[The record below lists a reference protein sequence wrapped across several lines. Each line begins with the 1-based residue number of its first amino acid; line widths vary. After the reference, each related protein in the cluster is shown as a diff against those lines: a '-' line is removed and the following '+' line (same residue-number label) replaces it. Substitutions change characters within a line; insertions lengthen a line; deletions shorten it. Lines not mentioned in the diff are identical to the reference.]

1 MEHHDLRGL
10 RWIKLLHC
18 NQRLVYGSV
27 SAAPKLR
34 QEENTWDAN
43 KLDDATDD
51 DAAAATDLWLNLQ
64 SPRIPFREACAAVTN
79 QPSNVEGN
87 PLCLYSSTLMLDH
100 VLFDER

>member
-18 NQRLVYGSV
+18 NHRLVYGSV

-43 KLDDATDD
+43 KLDAATDD
-51 DAAAATDLWLNLQ
+51 DVAAAIALWLNLQ
-64 SPRIPFREACAAVTN
+64 SPWIPFMEACAAVTN
-79 QPSNVEGN
+79 
-87 PLCLYSSTLMLDH
+87 
-100 VLFDER
+100 